1 MFKNLVYLSLVSVL
15 LKNMIEVDHPEFV
28 GEVFGERTREDNPES
43 GLSVSNEDIPQ
54 TYNSNYNFIYSDLIT
69 ANLINP
75 TIEGG
80 HSFHFSLVNNGFNEA
95 HSQKYLGIKEH
106 FYQDSDSNHS

>member
-1 MFKNLVYLSLVSVL
+1 MNRSNNEPDTSTRNLNIKNESL
-15 LKNMIEVDHPEFV
+15 NIIERGDEIITPSQLIDPPDLI
-28 GEVFGERTREDNPES
+28 TANLINPTIES
-43 GLSVSNEDIPQ
+43 QLIDPP
-54 TYNSNYNFIYSDLIT
+54 DLIT